1 MLRPDDCIVTVATGY
16 GFAETAVTVS
26 FLEGHGIPAVALP
39 YQLASVSWDMTVALG
54 GMEIRVPA
62 RLADVA
68 CFLLAEDAQPAV
80 PDTGKSPWTLW
91 PRRIALVLICL
102 LTQVPPPPRGIC
114 VVGRAEVAGYRI

>member
-1 MLRPDDCIVTVATGY
+1 MLRADDCLVTVATGY

-39 YQLASVSWDMTVALG
+39 FQLASVSWDMTVALG

-68 CFLLAEDAQPAV
+68 CYLLAEDAQPVV
-80 PDTGKSPWTLW
+80 PNAGGPAWTRW
-91 PRRIALVLICL
+91 SRRIALALICL
-102 LTQVPPPPRGIC
+102 LTQVPPPPRGIYF
-114 VVGRAEVAGYRI
+114 VGRAEVAKLI